1 MQEEIQISKDVF
13 RDRFGENPRKD
24 DLTILVPKQDDPTEQ
39 VQQLSAM
46 LACSAVWH
54 AHMCPAR
61 QPLHLQ
67 HLYDLHICCLHSDIC
82 VFP

>member
-46 LACSAVWH
+46 LACGAVWH
-54 AHMCPAR
+54 AHVSCPSTAASAA
-61 QPLHLQ
+61 P
-67 HLYDLHICCLHSDIC
+67 
-82 VFP
+82 F